1 MATKIHT
8 RRALT
13 LDDYFLLLALA
24 CLTGAAILVLKF
36 TRIIFIVEA
45 LELDRPLNTQFSS
58 EDLSAALDA
67 ISVIDASWCL
77 MWSATFFV
85 KFSFLALFRL
95 LIRRLS
101 KSISIYYWTVVVL
114 TGLTW
119 PFMVSKPFIF
129 CQKFG
134 AEASKTSPDCANRD
148 LIPDLL
154 CSTMPFPSK

>member
-1 MATKIHT
+1 MATKLHT

-13 LDDYFLLLALA
+13 LDDYFLLLSLA

-45 LELDRPLNTQFSS
+45 LELDQPLNTQFSN

-77 MWSATFFV
+77 MWTSTFFV

-95 LIRRLS
+95 EDHHYLLLGCR
-101 KSISIYYWTVVVL
+101 
-114 TGLTW
+114 
-119 PFMVSKPFIF
+119 
-129 CQKFG
+129 G
-134 AEASKTSPDCANRD
+134 AHGAHVAVHGQQT
-148 LIPDLL
+148 IHLL
-154 CSTMPFPSK
+154 PKVWSRSE

>member
-13 LDDYFLLLALA
+13 LDDYFLLLSLA

-36 TRIIFIVEA
+36 TRIIYIVEA

-77 MWSATFFV
+77 MWTSTFFV

-134 AEASKTSPDCANRD
+134 AAASKKSPDHANRD
-148 LIPDLL
+148 PIVDLL
-154 CSTMPFPSK
+154 RSTMPCPS